1 MTTASFNK
9 RVYLDTSVIS
19 ALFDERALERQRMT
33 ENFWKNLKH
42 QTVFISTLVQSE
54 VESAPHSLKMKLLEK
69 LKDFSVL
76 PITAESEELAQEYIE
91 QGVFPDRYR
100 SDALHVATAVFH
112 RIEYLVS
119 WNFTHLVKVRTRQT
133 VNLINAL
140 KGYPGIEIIA
150 PPEF

>member
-1 MTTASFNK
+1 MSTSSYNK

-33 ENFWKNLKH
+33 ENFWKNLKG
-42 QTVFISTLVQSE
+42 QRVFISTLVQGE
-54 VESAPHSLKMKLLEK
+54 VEAAPNLLKRKLLEK

-76 PITAESEELAQEYIE
+76 PISAEAEELAQEYIE

-100 SDALHVATAVFH
+100 SDALHVAIAVSH

-140 KGYPGIEIIA
+140 KGYAGIEIIA